1 MISKDLPKIIK
12 LQKSTMEINFNLGVD
27 EEDIQELLE
36 VLPEE
41 LTNEDLLKLE
51 QECVAKENPR

>member
-1 MISKDLPKIIK
+1 
-12 LQKSTMEINFNLGVD
+12 MEINFNLGVD